1 MTLAQNLLLTLS
13 VKKIKMKHKTSNFQ
27 IRRIFLLPAF
37 IFLISLNITA
47 QEREIVSKLHNVDDF
62 SELYLEGSF
71 GVELVQGETTSV
83 EIRAADEKAFGYL
96 KIKNEDGLL
105 HLTVDRRPF
114 DFSKVNLLIT
124 FSDIEKLHIY
134 GGIKLATHGFLDLD
148 DIEILV
154 EGSARADLKLK
165 ADYVSIDNR
174 GGVISKLSGIAE
186 TLEARIAGAGNLNAG
201 DLKADNVNIRIEG
214 VGTGLVNATETLN
227 ASIKGAG
234 KIKYRGNPEITE
246 KIEGLGAV
254 NPE

>member
-1 MTLAQNLLLTLS
+1 MLLNIFSKTN
-13 VKKIKMKHKTSNFQ
+13 KMKQKTYFLYAG
-27 IRRIFLLPAF
+27 RTIFLLTF
-37 IFLISLNITA
+37 IFLLSQNITA
-47 QEREIVSKLHNVDDF
+47 QEREIFSKLHKVDDF
-62 SELYLEGSF
+62 SEIYLEGSF
-71 GVELVQGETTSV
+71 GVELVQGKTTSV
-83 EIRAADEKAFGYL
+83 EIRATDEKAFNYL

-134 GGIKLATHGFLDLD
+134 GGIKLETHGFLDLD

-154 EGSARADLKLK
+154 EGSAKADLKLK
-165 ADYVSIDNR
+165 ASYVSIDNR
-174 GGVISKLSGIAE
+174 GGVLSKLSGIAE

-201 DLKADNVNIRIEG
+201 DLRADEVNIRIEG
-214 VGTGLVNATETLN
+214 VGTGLVHATKTLN